1 MDRTHYTQLTLEER
15 YHIQVMRKQG
25 NSLRSIAIGMGRSH
39 STLSR
44 ELRRNQGGRGYRHKQ
59 ADRLAFQ
66 RHRNKAKAK
75 KLTQETQDYIQ
86 EKIRLRWSPEQ
97 VCGRLLN
104 ERNLSLSPET
114 FIVTFSKINS
124 VVETCRASFGTKTN
138 LVVNAMQSETSKE
151 KSRTGSTSQSD
162 LRSWR
167 IEPC

>member
-1 MDRTHYTQLTLEER
+1 
-15 YHIQVMRKQG
+15 
-25 NSLRSIAIGMGRSH
+25 MGRSH

-75 KLTQETQDYIQ
+75 KLTPETQDYIQ

-114 FIVTFSKINS
+114 LYLPSQRSTAWWRP
-124 VVETCRASFGTKTN
+124 VELPSAPKQTLS
-138 LVVNAMQSETSKE
+138 
-151 KSRTGSTSQSD
+151 
-162 LRSWR
+162 
-167 IEPC
+167 

>member
-25 NSLRSIAIGMGRSH
+25 KSLRSIAIGMGRSH

-86 EKIRLRWSPEQ
+86 EKIRPDTLCI
-97 VCGRLLN
+97 VFIGRGKHPCIGGGQPLSSCDPSCCSTGFLLG
-104 ERNLSLSPET
+104 NLFFKEEC
-114 FIVTFSKINS
+114 
-124 VVETCRASFGTKTN
+124 VV
-138 LVVNAMQSETSKE
+138 
-151 KSRTGSTSQSD
+151 D
-162 LRSWR
+162 R
-167 IEPC
+167 IECFPQTILMK